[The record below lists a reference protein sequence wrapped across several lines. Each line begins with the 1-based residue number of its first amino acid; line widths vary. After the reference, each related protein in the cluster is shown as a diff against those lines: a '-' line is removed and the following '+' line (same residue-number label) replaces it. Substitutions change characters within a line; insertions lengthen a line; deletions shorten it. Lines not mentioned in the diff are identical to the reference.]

1 MKTKLY
7 HLARSI
13 SPRSLNV
20 NTIAAAGVAAAVA
33 IGNVDLAYA
42 AGDIFQPIN
51 SVFTTLLN
59 FMTGTF
65 ATTAATIAC
74 AAVGYMALTSRIPWS
89 WCFSII
95 VGIAFIFGGAQLVQ
109 SMSSGLG
116 G

>member
-1 MKTKLY
+1 M
-7 HLARSI
+7 RSAH
-13 SPRSLNV
+13 SAAFAPRIGSRII
-20 NTIAAAGVAAAVA
+20 TTTA
-33 IGNVDLAYA
+33 IGFAISVSNGDMAFA

-51 SVFTTLLN
+51 SVFTTLLE

-109 SMSSGLG
+109 SMASGLG

>member
-1 MKTKLY
+1 MNIVRSSKKVLVSLHSPSLTV
-7 HLARSI
+7 HSLA
-13 SPRSLNV
+13 L
-20 NTIAAAGVAAAVA
+20 AV
-33 IGNVDLAYA
+33 ILFGQTDLAFA
-42 AGDIFQPIN
+42 AGDVFQPIQ

-74 AAVGYMALTSRIPWS
+74 AAVGYLALTSRIPWS

-95 VGIAFIFGGAQLVQ
+95 VGIAFIFGGSQLVT

-116 G
+116 N